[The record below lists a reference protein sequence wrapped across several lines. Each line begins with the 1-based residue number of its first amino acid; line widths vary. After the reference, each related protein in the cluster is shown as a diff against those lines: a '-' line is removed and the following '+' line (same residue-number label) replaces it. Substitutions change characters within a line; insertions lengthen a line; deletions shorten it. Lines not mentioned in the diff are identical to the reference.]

1 MHKTHPGTSLN
12 AARSIMSYC
21 LNSQC
26 RKPQNPPDGK
36 FCQSCG
42 SPLLLGDRYRATAA
56 IAQGGFGR
64 TFLAVDEYKPSRSAC
79 VIKQFILPNPA
90 TAQKAAQLFLREAQ
104 QLEKLGKHPQ
114 IPELLAHFEQ
124 HQQQYLVQEF
134 IDGENLEAEL
144 QTHGLFDEDR
154 IRQLL
159 LDLLP
164 VLEFIHDFQVI
175 HRDIKPENILR
186 RKLPLSSSETHKKKG
201 SIVLVDFG
209 ASKVISATSLGQ
221 SGTTIGSAGYIPPEQ
236 LKGQAFPASDLY
248 SLGVTCLHLLTQ
260 VEPFDLLDMAESRW
274 KWRDYLSVP
283 ISPPFGELLD
293 RLVSP
298 YLNQRYQSAV
308 EVLEVLRSLPKIS
321 PTIAPLPTNPSFL
334 DRVLGG
340 IPQAIVGRLVEEFG
354 SPEAAISAYDR
365 ALAVNPNNA
374 SMWYKKA
381 TVYLNLKKID
391 EAIYCYQKTVE
402 IQPTHAEAWSN
413 LGHLRYKNRHDREA
427 VESYLKSLAIQG
439 DRPLVWLCL
448 SAAVKR
454 LGDDR
459 EAQRCLQK
467 AKQLLLTS
475 NAQTQAQILWQAW
488 DILTN

>member
-1 MHKTHPGTSLN
+1 
-12 AARSIMSYC
+12 MSYC

-42 SPLLLGDRYRATAA
+42 SPLLLGDRYRAIQA

-64 TFLAVDEYKPSRSAC
+64 TFLAVDEYKPSKSTC
-79 VIKQFILPNPA
+79 VIKQFIPPNPA
-90 TAQKAAQLFLREAQ
+90 NYQKAAELFMREAH
-104 QLEKLGKHPQ
+104 QLETLGKHPQ

-124 HQQQYLVQEF
+124 NQQQYLVQEF
-134 IDGENLEAEL
+134 IDGDNLEKEL
-144 QTHGLFDEDR
+144 QANGAFSEDQ

-164 VLEFIHDFQVI
+164 VLQFIHDRQVI

-186 RKLPLSSSETHKKKG
+186 RRVYPSPSETHKNIG
-201 SIVLVDFG
+201 SLVLVDFG
-209 ASKVISATSLGQ
+209 ASKVISGTSLGQ
-221 SGTTIGSAGYIPPEQ
+221 SGTTIGSAGYVPPEQ

-274 KWRDYLSVP
+274 KWRDYLPGPV
-283 ISPPFGELLD
+283 SPPFGEFID
-293 RLVSP
+293 RLVCP
-298 YLNQRYQSAV
+298 YLNQRYPSAA

-321 PTIAPLPTNPSFL
+321 PTIAALPTNPSFL
-334 DRVLGG
+334 NRVLGG
-340 IPQAIVGRLVEEFG
+340 IPSAIIGRLVEEFG

-374 SMWYKKA
+374 TIWYKKA
-381 TVYLNLKKID
+381 TVYLKLKQID
-391 EAIYCYQKTVE
+391 EAIYSYQKTVE
-402 IQPTHAEAWSN
+402 FQPTHAEAWCN
-413 LGHLRYKNRHDREA
+413 IGHLRYQTRNDREA
-427 VESYLKSLAIQG
+427 VENYLKSLAIQD

-459 EAQRCLQK
+459 EARRCLQK

-475 NAQTQAQILWQAW
+475 HPQTQAQILWQAW
-488 DILTN
+488 DILTD